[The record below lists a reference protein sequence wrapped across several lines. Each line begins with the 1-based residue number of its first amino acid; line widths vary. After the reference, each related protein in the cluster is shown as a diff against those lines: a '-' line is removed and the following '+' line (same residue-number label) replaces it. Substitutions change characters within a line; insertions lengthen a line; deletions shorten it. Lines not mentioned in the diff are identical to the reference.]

1 MWIDAL
7 GRRTDSL
14 QMLQMITVGSRAGSQ
29 ALGEVCHCLGNVFL
43 WQLFPDDLRD
53 DFYRAACNADA
64 V

>member
-1 MWIDAL
+1 
-7 GRRTDSL
+7 
-14 QMLQMITVGSRAGSQ
+14 MLQMITVGSRAGSQ